1 MRMKSVDILNG
12 GEVLAEAVLTEE
24 KAVLIPKGTAIKA
37 DYVPL
42 IQSLGIETWMI
53 EDAYEDL
60 EESNTIIN
68 PSRLEAYV
76 DQVQ

>member
-42 IQSLGIETWMI
+42 IQSLGIETLMI
-53 EDAYEDL
+53 
-60 EESNTIIN
+60 
-68 PSRLEAYV
+68 
-76 DQVQ
+76 